1 MRRKP
6 PDIHRYLIPLADAN
20 RGGVRRVGGKAANL
34 GELLRAGF
42 AVPDGFVVTAEALA
56 RSGPTPGGDTRL
68 IGRDVPNGITAELGE
83 VLREALVD
91 FGEAAVAVRSS
102 AIDED
107 GETASFAG
115 QHESY
120 LNVFGAAAIAEAVA
134 RCWTSARSERA
145 IAYRR
150 LRGQEVDEAGVAVL
164 VQRLIRA
171 EISAVVFSANPV
183 TGNHDEIVMNANWG
197 LGESIVGGTVT
208 PDTDMVR
215 KTDLTPLSRQ
225 VGDKRAMTVPVVGG
239 TREVPVPRL
248 LRSKAVLAEDQVV
261 EIARLARDLELHL
274 GRPVDVECA
283 YHDGQLYL
291 LQCRPI
297 TTV

>member
-1 MRRKP
+1 MRRIP
-6 PDIHRYLIPLADAN
+6 RGSHRYLISLADVT
-20 RGGVRRVGGKAANL
+20 RGDVKRVGGKAANL

-42 AVPDGFVVTAEALA
+42 AVPDGFVVIAQAFSRSAARGGDARQTATDEPNALPAGLGEALRESMA
-56 RSGPTPGGDTRL
+56 R
-68 IGRDVPNGITAELGE
+68 
-83 VLREALVD
+83 

-107 GETASFAG
+107 GEAASFAG

-120 LNVFGAAAIAEAVA
+120 LNVVGAPAVAEAVA
-134 RCWTSARSERA
+134 RCRASARSERA

-150 LRGQEVDEAGVAVL
+150 LRGQDHEEVGVAVL

-171 EISAVVFSANPV
+171 EISVVVFSANPV
-183 TGNHDEIVMNANWG
+183 TGNRDEIVMNANWG
-197 LGESIVGGTVT
+197 LGESIVGGTAT
-208 PDTDMVR
+208 PDTDAVR
-215 KTDLTPLSRQ
+215 KADLTPLSRQ
-225 VGDKRAMTVPVVGG
+225 VGEKRTMCVPVPGG
-239 TREVPVPRL
+239 TREVAVPRF
-248 LRSKAVLAEDQVV
+248 LRSKAVLADDQVV
-261 EIARLARDLELHL
+261 EIARLARDLELYQ

-283 YHDGQLYL
+283 YHEGRLYL